1 MGLKPG
7 PSRRRGEAPVNGP
20 AMSGTGAMSGPGLK
34 AYLAREG
41 EKVEAALTAAL
52 ERVEPKIPAEFF
64 PAIRH
69 GVTSGG
75 KRLRPILC
83 VAAFR
88 AAGGVGEG
96 IYGVAV
102 SLELIHAYS
111 LIHDDLPCMDD
122 AELRRGEPTTHR
134 VHGEAAAVVAGALLI
149 PAAALQAWEA
159 AGEMGLGEEEKRLL
173 VAELSRAS
181 GGGGMVGGQLLDLLG
196 EERSLSEPE
205 LDDLHRRKTGALL
218 RASLRMGGLA
228 AGAKEAQ
235 LQALDRYGEM
245 VGLAFQ
251 VADDILDATSTAES
265 LGKIPSDADLGKSTY
280 VALFGLE
287 EASRRA
293 GELVEEAVG
302 ALERGG
308 LEAPELVALAHYIV
322 DRKK

>member
-1 MGLKPG
+1 VSTPPG
-7 PSRRRGEAPVNGP
+7 SLE
-20 AMSGTGAMSGPGLK
+20 LK

-41 EKVEAALTAAL
+41 ERVEEALTEAL
-52 ERVEPKIPAEFF
+52 VKMEPRVPPAFF
-64 PAIRH
+64 DAIRH

-83 VAAFR
+83 VAAYR
-88 AAGGVGEG
+88 AAGGREES
-96 IYGVAV
+96 IYRLAI

-134 VHGEAAAVVAGALLI
+134 VHGEEAAMVAGALLI
-149 PAAALQAWEA
+149 PAAALQAWEGA
-159 AGEMGLGEEEKRLL
+159 DEMGLGDEEKRLL
-173 VAELSRAS
+173 VAELSRAA

-196 EERSLSEPE
+196 EERSLSASE

-218 RASLRMGGLA
+218 RASLRMGGVA
-228 AGAKEAQ
+228 AGADETQ
-235 LQALDRYGEM
+235 IQALDRYGET

-251 VADDILDATSTAES
+251 VADDILDATSTAQA
-265 LGKIPSDADLGKSTY
+265 LGKNPSDADLGKSTY

-287 EASRRA
+287 KASRKA
-293 GELVEEAVG
+293 QELVEEAVA

-322 DRKK
+322 ERKK